1 MDCKRCAEDLTA
13 YLDGELSPRRSA
25 EIRAHL
31 DVCNNCSKEMQDL
44 ADSVSFIESRTKEI
58 PLKPEIWNNIRA
70 QLSTLEGVQPSG
82 FSQFWLWRWPKVT
95 AAALAAASL
104 IALGFWG
111 YLNYEKSQE
120 SLRHYMNAYITVR
133 DAQLYNQGPTL
144 ALAKADHNGGGGSPF
159 YKVDNPFAESL
170 SDKYHNPFRTEDE

>member
-31 DVCNNCSKEMQDL
+31 DACNNCSKEMQDL
-44 ADSVSFIESRTKEI
+44 ADSVSFIGSRTKEVS
-58 PLKPEIWNNIRA
+58 LKPEIWNNIRA

-95 AAALAAASL
+95 ATALATASVL
-104 IALGFWG
+104 ALGFWG
-111 YLNYEKSQE
+111 YLNYEQSQE
-120 SLRHYMNAYITVR
+120 SLRHYMDAYITVR
-133 DAQLYNQGPTL
+133 DSQLHGQEASL
-144 ALAKADHNGGGGSPF
+144 ALASANSKT
-159 YKVDNPFAESL
+159 DNPFAEPL
-170 SDKYHNPFRTEDE
+170 SDTYHNPFRSEDE